1 MCYWRKCWNIRNL
14 ILGLIN
20 IDERET
26 DGCDFTLEKHEL
38 IGIIDALA
46 YFSKLSEEEYKLY
59 YANDIWGYDLMISK
73 TKMDI
78 DALIWLVDL
87 YDECPNIK
95 VIFYDS
101 Y

>member
-1 MCYWRKCWNIRNL
+1 MLLEKCWNIRNL
-14 ILGLIN
+14 ILDCIN
-20 IDERET
+20 VDGREN

-38 IGIIDALA
+38 LGIIDILA
-46 YFSKLSEEEYKLY
+46 YFSELSEKEYELY
-59 YANDIWGYDLMISK
+59 YANDIWGYYLMIYK

-78 DALIWLVDL
+78 DALMWLLDL

>member
-1 MCYWRKCWNIRNL
+1 MK
-14 ILGLIN
+14 
-20 IDERET
+20 EV
-26 DGCDFTLEKHEL
+26 
-38 IGIIDALA
+38 GIIDALA
-46 YFSKLSEEEYKLY
+46 YFSKLSEEEYELY
-59 YANDIWGYDLMISK
+59 YANDIWGYDIMISK
-73 TKMDI
+73 TKMNV

>member
-1 MCYWRKCWNIRNL
+1 
-14 ILGLIN
+14 
-20 IDERET
+20 
-26 DGCDFTLEKHEL
+26 
-38 IGIIDALA
+38 
-46 YFSKLSEEEYKLY
+46 
-59 YANDIWGYDLMISK
+59 MISK

-78 DALIWLVDL
+78 DALMWLLDL